1 MHVRRFLGLSALI
14 LGVTTTYVAS
24 PFVSAWSL
32 REAVMRGDAVA
43 IEPRVEWASV
53 RQTLKSSLAREAN
66 LLPIATEAGA
76 AVRPTMWQRVKSA
89 FGSSML
95 DRFIETYVTPEG
107 LPKLMD
113 YRRTWKETTS
123 LAPIEPEPASRLERM
138 KRFWDRV
145 KRAEFVTPT
154 KVVIEIVDKNEPDR
168 RYVSVMEMQGLGW
181 RLTGLEV
188 KSRSTIERTA
198 VQETTGTAVR

>member
-1 MHVRRFLGLSALI
+1 MI
-14 LGVTTTYVAS
+14 LGVATTYVAS

-32 REAVMRGDAVA
+32 REAVLRSDAAA

-66 LLPIATEAGA
+66 LLPVATEAGA

-138 KRFWDRV
+138 KRFWDRI

-154 KVVIEIVDKNEPDR
+154 KVVIEIADKNEPDR

-188 KSRSTIERTA
+188 KSKSTIERTA
-198 VQETTGTAVR
+198 VKETAETAVR